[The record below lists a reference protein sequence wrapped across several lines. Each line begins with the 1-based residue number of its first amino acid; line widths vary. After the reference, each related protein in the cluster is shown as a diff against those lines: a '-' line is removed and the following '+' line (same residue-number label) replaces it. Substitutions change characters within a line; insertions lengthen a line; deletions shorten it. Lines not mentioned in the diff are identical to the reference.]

1 MQIKVIEFMHCM
13 ENADNERMNYI
24 NFEDVIFILNMR
36 IRMVRDI
43 LRLNPPPELFMEK
56 SLDDLIFI
64 DRVLSNLTNRL
75 TDNNDYNGRN
85 IEFDYV
91 SDSEW
96 QFNQLLTEFVLDS
109 GPVSIQAYPEI
120 TGKIATLRVASDLRR
135 KSLDE
140 SEAPL
145 ELARSEPV
153 VSSAEMNGLLGAV

>member
-1 MQIKVIEFMHCM
+1 MLGA
-13 ENADNERMNYI
+13 ENTDNQRMNYI
-24 NFEDVIFILNMR
+24 NFEDIIFILNMR

-56 SLDDLIFI
+56 SLDDLIFV
-64 DRVLSNLTNRL
+64 DRILCDLTNRL
-75 TDNNDYNGRN
+75 TENNDYNGRN

-109 GPVSIQAYPEI
+109 GPFSVQAFPEI
-120 TGKIATLRVASDLRR
+120 TQRIASLRVASDLRR

-140 SEAPL
+140 SDAPV

>member
-1 MQIKVIEFMHCM
+1 MLGA
-13 ENADNERMNYI
+13 ENTDNERMNYI
-24 NFEDVIFILNMR
+24 NFEDIIFILNMR

-56 SLDDLIFI
+56 SLDDLIFV
-64 DRVLSNLTNRL
+64 DRILCDLTNRL
-75 TDNNDYNGRN
+75 TENSDYNGRN

-109 GPVSIQAYPEI
+109 GPFSVQAFPEI
-120 TGKIATLRVASDLRR
+120 TQRIASLRVASDLRR

-140 SEAPL
+140 SDAPV

>member
-1 MQIKVIEFMHCM
+1 MQHGG
-13 ENADNERMNYI
+13 NADKYYMTYV
-24 NFEDVIFILNMR
+24 NFEDIVFILNMR
-36 IRMVRDI
+36 IRTVRDI

-64 DRVLSNLTNRL
+64 DHILSELTNRL
-75 TDNNDYNGRN
+75 TENCDYTGRN

-96 QFNQLLTEFVLDS
+96 QFNQLITEFSLDS
-109 GPVSIQAYPEI
+109 GPFSAHTFPEI
-120 TGKIATLRVASDLRR
+120 TERIAALRGASDLRR
-135 KSLDE
+135 KTLDE
-140 SEAPL
+140 SDAPV

>member
-1 MQIKVIEFMHCM
+1 MLGA
-13 ENADNERMNYI
+13 ENTDNQRMNYI
-24 NFEDVIFILNMR
+24 NFEDIIFILNMR

-64 DRVLSNLTNRL
+64 DHILSDLTNRL
-75 TDNNDYNGRN
+75 TENSDYNGRN

-109 GPVSIQAYPEI
+109 GPFSVQTFPEI
-120 TGKIATLRVASDLRR
+120 TQRIAALRVASDLRR

-140 SEAPL
+140 SDGTA
-145 ELARSEPV
+145 ELARSEPL